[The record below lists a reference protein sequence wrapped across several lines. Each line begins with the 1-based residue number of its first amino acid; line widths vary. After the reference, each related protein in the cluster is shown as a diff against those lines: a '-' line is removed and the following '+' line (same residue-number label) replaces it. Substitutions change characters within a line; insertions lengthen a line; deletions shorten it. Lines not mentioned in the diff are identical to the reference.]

1 MREGTVGF
9 EDHHQGFFEI
19 SLGFRQRSTLGVDA
33 GDLLDVGR
41 VPLVLF
47 EIDRGKL
54 SNHHT
59 VSISQVGHLVKN
71 AQLKAEG

>member
-1 MREGTVGF
+1 MREGAVGF
-9 EDHHQGFFEI
+9 EDHDQSFFEVPF
-19 SLGFRQRSTLGVDA
+19 GFGQRSALRVDA
-33 GDLLDVGR
+33 GNFFDVGR

-54 SNHHT
+54 SNHYT

-71 AQLKAEG
+71 AQLKADG